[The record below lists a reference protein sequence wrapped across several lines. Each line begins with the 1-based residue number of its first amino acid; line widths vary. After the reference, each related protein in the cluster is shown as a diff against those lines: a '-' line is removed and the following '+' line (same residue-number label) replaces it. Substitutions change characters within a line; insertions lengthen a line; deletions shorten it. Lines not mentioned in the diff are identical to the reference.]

1 MIREAT
7 AQDITAIVAMG
18 RDFNAASGTP
28 AAYDDAQAAQVAAG
42 LINGAHGVILV
53 SDGGMIGGALAPA
66 YFNSAWIMAVEL
78 FWWARDRRGLHL
90 LRAFEQWA
98 KDKGADEVRMTTLG
112 AIKGPEKILERRGY
126 APCEV
131 SYQKVL

>member
-7 AQDITAIVAMG
+7 AADIPAIVAMG
-18 RDFNAASGTP
+18 RAFNAASGTP
-28 AAYDDAQAAQVAAG
+28 AAYDEAQAAQVAAN
-42 LINGAHGVILV
+42 LINSPQGVILV
-53 SDGGMIGGALAPA
+53 SDGGMIGGSLAPA
-66 YFNSAWIMAVEL
+66 YFNTAWTMAVEL

-98 KDKGADEVRMTTLG
+98 ADNGADEVRMTTLG
-112 AIKGPEKILERRGY
+112 AIKGPERILERRGY
-126 APCEV
+126 APCEI